1 MSNATLTLKV
11 TPRRMLQPRE
21 AADYCGIPTKRFVVE
36 CTVSPVAMP
45 HGAKLYDMQDLDTWI
60 DSLKTGQACSDDDL
74 IRQLG

>member
-1 MSNATLTLKV
+1 MALTTLNIKV
-11 TPRRMLQPRE
+11 LPRRMLQARE
-21 AADYCGIPTKRFVVE
+21 AAEYCGIPTKRFVAE

-60 DSLKTGQACSDDDL
+60 DSLKSGQACSDDDL